1 MYCHL
6 YATYTFI
13 FLICFVIHAQQQH
26 CASVRGHFLDTSLS
40 IVVAA
45 WVIAMDLQLVGVS
58 QQENRGEDLLHS
70 KLNSWGLQ
78 DYLDCCP
85 LVANGVI
92 TVARGD
98 MKLKITKIY
107 TFKDFMYDI

>member
-13 FLICFVIHAQQQH
+13 FLICFVIHTQQQH
-26 CASVRGHFLDTSLS
+26 CASVRGHFLDTSPS

-45 WVIAMDLQLVGVS
+45 WVIAMDLQLVGAS

-70 KLNSWGLQ
+70 KLNPASWGLQ

-98 MKLKITKIY
+98 MKLKINQNLYI
-107 TFKDFMYDI
+107 

>member
-1 MYCHL
+1 MFCHL

-40 IVVAA
+40 IVVA
-45 WVIAMDLQLVGVS
+45 
-58 QQENRGEDLLHS
+58 
-70 KLNSWGLQ
+70 SWGLQ

-98 MKLKITKIY
+98 MKLKINQNLYI
-107 TFKDFMYDI
+107 